1 MRNIKAKIDKAK
13 CTGCGDCVSVCPVDA
28 IEIVDG
34 KAEIDEPKCIGCA
47 ICANKCPEGAI
58 SIAESGVAPTVGS
71 GTYPSAPRYGMGMGT
86 GGGRGM
92 GGGRGGGRGMGKGR
106 GAGPSGFCVCPSC
119 GAKLPHT
126 RGVPCTS
133 QKCPK
138 CGSTMIRG

>member
-34 KAEIDEPKCIGCA
+34 KAEVDEPKCIGCA
-47 ICANKCPEGAI
+47 ICVNKCPEGAI

-71 GTYPSAPRYGMGMGT
+71 GTYPPAPRYGMGMGR
-86 GGGRGM
+86 GRS
-92 GGGRGGGRGMGKGR
+92 GGRGMGKGR